1 MRQLYENDRKLHP
14 ILFLKNSKISI
25 AEIDETAKTKCNP
38 EQEVSVKEET
48 FQAGLIFN
56 ILPTKSDAAIIFY
69 VTGHCCKLL
78 IKSTKSDACR
88 ATAIID
94 VEDAAAKIITDLPD
108 SVNQFFN
115 LINGHSYHVGVFLRY
130 VTTDIF

>member
-1 MRQLYENDRKLHP
+1 MPTLWGQLYENDRKLRP

-25 AEIDETAKTKCNP
+25 AEIGETAKTKCNP

-56 ILPTKSDAAIIFY
+56 ILFTKSDAPLIFY
-69 VTGHCCKLL
+69 VTGRCCKSL

-88 ATAIID
+88 AATIID
-94 VEDAAAKIITDLPD
+94 VEDAAAKIITDIPE
-108 SVNQFFN
+108 SVNRFFN
-115 LINGHSYHVGVFLRY
+115 SINRGGIWQPTPAYF
-130 VTTDIF
+130 